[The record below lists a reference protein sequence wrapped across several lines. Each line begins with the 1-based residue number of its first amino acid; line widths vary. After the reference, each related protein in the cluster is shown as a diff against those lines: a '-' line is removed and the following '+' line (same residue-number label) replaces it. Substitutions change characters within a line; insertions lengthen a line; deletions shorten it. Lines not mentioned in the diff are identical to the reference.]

1 MFVSPPWLEAISRTY
16 GFTPRARIA
25 IESGG
30 KPIGGF
36 AWVHVVD
43 VRGERLCSLPFSD
56 WADPIAS
63 DYSTWR
69 ALTAG
74 IFDEN
79 TPLSLRCLHSAVPA
93 QDPRLLQTEQLAWH
107 GTQLDAPLPDIHRR
121 LSPGARR
128 NIAAASRNG
137 LSVVTDT
144 GVEAM
149 REFHRMQVLLR
160 KHKYRMLAQP
170 LEFFENIWARFR
182 LADAVVTITARA
194 GSEPIAAAVFLQWN
208 DTLHYKF
215 GSSLQDRLQ
224 LRPNDAIYW
233 AGIRWAAERGLSL
246 VDWGSATS
254 TNRGSCASSAS
265 TPRTRSGS
273 SCFAPH
279 RAQNLASPM
288 WTCCCA
294 KSPGC
299 SPTSR
304 CPTTSPE
311 RPVPCC
317 TGCSARSRDALS
329 RSRCSLGA
337 ADRVW
342 SYRRLRRRGS
352 RLARTC
358 CSRPSR

>member
-246 VDWGSATS
+246 VDWGVSDLDQPGLLRFKRKYATDEKRVVVLRSAQGPKPGKS
-254 TNRGSCASSAS
+254 DVDVLLREI
-265 TPRTRSGS
+265 TRLLTDESVS
-273 SCFAPH
+273 DDV
-279 RAQNLASPM
+279 
-288 WTCCCA
+288 T
-294 KSPGC
+294 
-299 SPTSR
+299 
-304 CPTTSPE
+304 
-311 RPVPCC
+311 
-317 TGCSARSRDALS
+317 
-329 RSRCSLGA
+329 GA
-337 ADRVW
+337 AGSVL
-342 SYRRLRRRGS
+342 YRLF
-352 RLARTC
+352 C
-358 CSRPSR
+358 